1 MITVLASSSR
11 SDEHAATTPRQLH
24 LVPTGR
30 NPWGS
35 WHDDDHARHD
45 PTRRPELS
53 EPDVTRLRPP
63 STWDDAEVGHAFSA
77 GDEAGLA
84 EAYRRWSA
92 FVHTLALRSLRD
104 HTDAE
109 DATQQVFVNA
119 WRGRDGFDASRG
131 PLAAWLT
138 GITRTVV
145 ADAFARRAKQQRDAR
160 AAVATIT
167 PVVDADTVGVADR
180 IMVADEMTRLGEPQ
194 RTILALAFWEDLT
207 HDQISERLE
216 LPLGTVKSHIR
227 RSLLRLRDRLEVDHA
242 AS

>member
-1 MITVLASSSR
+1 MTATAS
-11 SDEHAATTPRQLH
+11 TL
-24 LVPTGR
+24 TGR
-30 NPWGS
+30 QPRPPTSPEAPGRRAPPEPPW
-35 WHDDDHARHD
+35 HDDHARDD
-45 PTRRPELS
+45 PTRRPDLTG
-53 EPDVTRLRPP
+53 PDVTRLRPP
-63 STWDDAEVGHAFSA
+63 SAWDDAELAHAFAA
-77 GDEAGLA
+77 GDEAALG

-119 WRGRDGFDASRG
+119 WRGRGSFDQARG

-145 ADAFARRAKQQRDAR
+145 ADAFARRTRHQRDTR
-160 AAVATIT
+160 AAIAAIA
-167 PVVDADTVGVADR
+167 PVVDADTVSIADR
-180 IMVADEMTRLGEPQ
+180 LLVADEMTRLGEPQ
-194 RTILALAFWEDLT
+194 RTILTLAFWEDLT

-227 RSLLRLRDRLEVDHA
+227 RGLQRLRARLEVNHG
-242 AS
+242 ASGA

>member
-1 MITVLASSSR
+1 MS
-11 SDEHAATTPRQLH
+11 AATLR
-24 LVPTGR
+24 LVPPAPPDGHGR
-30 NPWGS
+30 ARFPERYRRAS
-35 WHDDDHARHD
+35 WHHD
-45 PTRRPELS
+45 LHMQRNPTRRPELTR
-53 EPDVTRLRPP
+53 PDVTTLRPP
-63 STWDDAEVGHAFSA
+63 SSWDDAEVGRAFLA
-77 GDEAGLA
+77 GDELGLA

-119 WRGRDGFDASRG
+119 WRGRTGFDPARG

-145 ADAFARRAKQQRDAR
+145 ADTFARRARQHRDTQ
-160 AAVATIT
+160 AAVATVT
-167 PVVDADTVGVADR
+167 PVVEADTVGIADR
-180 IMVADEMTRLGEPQ
+180 MLLSDEMLRLGEPQ
-194 RTILALAFWEDLT
+194 RTIMALAFWEDLT

-227 RSLLRLRDRLEVDHA
+227 RSLLRLRSRLEVDHA
-242 AS
+242 ASGA

>member
-1 MITVLASSSR
+1 MSATVTRLDDHRRGTASVIPIATVRRSS
-11 SDEHAATTPRQLH
+11 A
-24 LVPTGR
+24 PT
-30 NPWGS
+30 
-35 WHDDDHARHD
+35 WHDDDHGKHD
-45 PTRRPELS
+45 PTRRPDLTG
-53 EPDVTRLRPP
+53 PDVTMLRPP
-63 STWDDAEVGHAFSA
+63 SSWDDAEVGRAFVA
-77 GDEAGLA
+77 GDELALA

-119 WRGRDGFDASRG
+119 WRGRSGFDPARG

-138 GITRTVV
+138 GVTRNVV
-145 ADAFARRAKQQRDAR
+145 ADAFARRARHQRDTR

-167 PVVDADTVGVADR
+167 PVVDADTVGIADR
-180 IMVADEMTRLGEPQ
+180 LMVADEMTRLGEPQ

-207 HDQISERLE
+207 HDQIAARLD

-227 RSLLRLRDRLEVDHA
+227 RSLLRLRHRLEVDHE
-242 AS
+242 ASGA

>member
-1 MITVLASSSR
+1 MTTLRSPSS
-11 SDEHAATTPRQLH
+11 
-24 LVPTGR
+24 
-30 NPWGS
+30 
-35 WHDDDHARHD
+35 
-45 PTRRPELS
+45 
-53 EPDVTRLRPP
+53 
-63 STWDDAEVGHAFSA
+63 WDDAEVARAFVA
-77 GDEAGLA
+77 GDEIGLA

-119 WRGRDGFDASRG
+119 WRGRAGFDPARG

-145 ADAFARRAKQQRDAR
+145 ADTFARRARQQRDTH

-167 PVVDADTVGVADR
+167 PVVEADTVGIADR
-180 IMVADEMTRLGEPQ
+180 MLVADEMDRLGEPQ

-207 HDQISERLE
+207 HDQISARLD

-227 RSLLRLRDRLEVDHA
+227 RSLLRLRTRLEVDHA
-242 AS
+242 ASGA